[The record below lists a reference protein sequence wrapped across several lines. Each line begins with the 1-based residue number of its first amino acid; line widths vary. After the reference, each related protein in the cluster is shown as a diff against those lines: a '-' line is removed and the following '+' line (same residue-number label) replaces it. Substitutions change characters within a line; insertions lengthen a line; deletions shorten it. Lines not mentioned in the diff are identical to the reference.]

1 MEVHWKS
8 KNIILI
14 NMSFLVSEKQLFL
27 NINKDHIVSPT
38 ENYAGMEMKLT
49 QVKAFWKDKE
59 NSHGKKSHIFWD
71 LC

>member
-38 ENYAGMEMKLT
+38 ENYAGMEMKPT
-49 QVKAFWKDKE
+49 QVKAF
-59 NSHGKKSHIFWD
+59 
-71 LC
+71 